1 MLRQSAHEIALS
13 TKGRGFYD
21 FTNALRELVDKSQLK
36 TGLATLHLQ
45 HTSASLLI
53 QENADPEVRR
63 DLERFFS
70 KLAPDGD
77 PLFQH
82 TSEGDDDMPAHVR
95 TALTTVNLSIPILE
109 HCLALGTWQG
119 IYLWEHRTAP
129 HRRRVA
135 VHLIGE

>member
-1 MLRQSAHEIALS
+1 MLRQSMHELELR
-13 TKGRGFYD
+13 TRGRGFYD
-21 FTNALRELVDKSQLK
+21 FTEQVQALLGQAGIQ
-36 TGLATLHLQ
+36 TGLATLLLQ

-70 KLAPDGD
+70 RLTPDGD

-95 TALTTVNLSIPILE
+95 TALTTVNLSIPIQNGRLS
-109 HCLALGTWQG
+109 LGTWQA
-119 IYLWEHRTAP
+119 IYLWEHRLQP
-129 HRRRVA
+129 HRRRV
-135 VHLIGE
+135 VIHFIGE